1 MKLTL
6 SIVVIYVIVLMTIK
20 QFKLF
25 TLKREKGKC
34 ICPKCNETL
43 KRIEKESMD
52 KTLNYLTLFLFEWK
66 RYSCFSCGWE
76 GSSSWMHPFRK

>member
-1 MKLTL
+1 MKLIL

-43 KRIEKESMD
+43 KRIEK
-52 KTLNYLTLFLFEWK
+52 
-66 RYSCFSCGWE
+66 
-76 GSSSWMHPFRK
+76 